1 MMIMQAFQLPESHI
15 LQGNEAISALNEYIS
30 ELQQYPGEDL
40 TKTQTTALI
49 KLAKGLI
56 STIEN
61 ETPSADRMKEPNLV
75 GQVRWALSRLLQLS
89 SEDLS
94 NNWPNAR
101 SSDTS
106 ITLNPIGTLQHR
118 IR

>member
-1 MMIMQAFQLPESHI
+1 MIMQASQLPKSHI
-15 LQGNEAISALNEYIS
+15 LQGNEAINALNEYVS
-30 ELQQYPGEDL
+30 ELQQYTGEDL
-40 TKTQTTALI
+40 TKTQATALI

-56 STIEN
+56 STIED
-61 ETPSADRMKEPNLV
+61 ETLSADRMKEPNLV
-75 GQVRWALSRLLQLS
+75 GQVRWTLSRLLQHS

-94 NNWPNAR
+94 NNWPTAR

-106 ITLNPIGTLQHR
+106 ITPNPIGTLQHR